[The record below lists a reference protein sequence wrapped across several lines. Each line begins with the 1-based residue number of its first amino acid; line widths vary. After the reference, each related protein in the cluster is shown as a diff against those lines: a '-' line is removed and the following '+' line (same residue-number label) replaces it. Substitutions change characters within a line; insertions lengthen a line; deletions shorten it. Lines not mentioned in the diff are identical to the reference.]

1 MQPTKPESDVP
12 TGIRVTFL
20 DQTGAKSVE
29 AMIAPPV
36 TVARVIPNLITKLNL
51 PVTGPDGQ
59 PMTYSLDHKEGGRR
73 LRENETLVE
82 AGVADGD
89 HLIVYPEIVAGAGVR
104 VPIPPSPR
112 QRRLARD
119 REQLEL
125 LASQSSIF
133 SFVPHGPQ
141 PPNSPPEAY
150 RVRFRGRG
158 LQTSGSGR
166 KQTVQPIDDHEV
178 LIQLVAEYP
187 RSAPHMRWLTPIF
200 HPNISAGGAVCLG
213 GWGTHWAPSLQ
224 LDRLCEML
232 WDMLR
237 MANYDTRS
245 PFNPSAAQWL
255 LAQRIFHLPLDHRE
269 LRDLPSP
276 VPAEWIRFGDQVVP
290 QEPERALAGEHSH
303 SRHGGAAVNPSPDI
317 LFLDVVR

>member
-1 MQPTKPESDVP
+1 MQPTKPGSDAP

-20 DQTGAKSVE
+20 DQTGSKSVE

-36 TVARVIPNLITKLNL
+36 TVARVLPSLITKLNL
-51 PVTGPDGQ
+51 PITGPDGQ

-89 HLIVYPEIVAGAGVR
+89 HLIVYPEIVAGARLGASVG
-104 VPIPPSPR
+104 PSPR
-112 QRRLARD
+112 QRRLAND
-119 REQLEL
+119 LEQLEL
-125 LASQSSIF
+125 LASQSTIF
-133 SFVPHGPQ
+133 SFAPHGPQ
-141 PPNSPPEAY
+141 PSGSPPEAY

-158 LQTSGSGR
+158 LQQVSGWGR
-166 KQTVQPIDDHEV
+166 RQTVQPIDQHEV

-255 LAQRIFHLPLDHRE
+255 LLQRDFRLPLDHRE
-269 LRDLPSP
+269 LRDQPSDSSGWIHFDAP
-276 VPAEWIRFGDQVVP
+276 VVERESAGAAGDASP
-290 QEPERALAGEHSH
+290 KHR
-303 SRHGGAAVNPSPDI
+303 GGAADSPSPDI
-317 LFLDVVR
+317 LFLDAVR